1 METPKIY
8 VVNLNSYNNMKTQG
22 RWYDLPVDFRQIQR
36 DLLLDEEHGE
46 EFAIHDFE
54 NSYGYKVGEYSSIK
68 ELNEYAEKLE
78 EISDLDHL
86 KEFLEVYSI
95 DDIIDNRDDLDF
107 VEAGDDE
114 DLAQELIEQMGGVE
128 TLSVETL
135 QRYFNFGS
143 YGRDLA
149 ISDYAKTSHG
159 YVRNIQNLEKE
170 REKSC
175 SILLRYMIKGEEKRW
190 QVKIMSW
197 FVLMI

>member
-8 VVNLNSYNNMKTQG
+8 VVNLNSYNNMKTRG

-54 NSYGYKVGEYSSIK
+54 NFYGYKVGEYSSIK

-78 EISDLDHL
+78 EISDLNHI

-107 VEAGDDE
+107 VEAGDAE

-159 YVRNIQNLEKE
+159 YVRNI
-170 REKSC
+170 
-175 SILLRYMIKGEEKRW
+175 
-190 QVKIMSW
+190 
-197 FVLMI
+197 

>member
-159 YVRNIQNLEKE
+159 YVRNI
-170 REKSC
+170 
-175 SILLRYMIKGEEKRW
+175 
-190 QVKIMSW
+190 
-197 FVLMI
+197 

>member
-8 VVNLNSYNNMKTQG
+8 VVNLNSYINMKTRG

-54 NSYGYKVGEYSSIK
+54 NFYGYKVGEYSSIK
-68 ELNEYAEKLE
+68 ELNEYAKKLE

-107 VEAGDDE
+107 VEAENDE
-114 DLAQELIEQMGGVE
+114 DLAQELIEQMGGLEV
-128 TLSVETL
+128 LSVETL
-135 QRYFNFGS
+135 QRYFNFGA

-149 ISDYAKTSHG
+149 IGDYSKTSHG
-159 YVRNIQNLEKE
+159 YIRDI
-170 REKSC
+170 
-175 SILLRYMIKGEEKRW
+175 
-190 QVKIMSW
+190 
-197 FVLMI
+197 

>member
-8 VVNLNSYNNMKTQG
+8 VVNLNSYNNMETRG

-54 NSYGYKVGEYSSIK
+54 NFYGYKVGEYSSIK
-68 ELNEYAEKLE
+68 ELNKYAEKLE

-86 KEFLEVYSI
+86 KDFLEICSI
-95 DDIIDNRDDLDF
+95 DDIINNKDDLDF

-149 ISDYAKTSHG
+149 IGDYSKTSHG
-159 YVRNIQNLEKE
+159 YIRDI
-170 REKSC
+170 
-175 SILLRYMIKGEEKRW
+175 
-190 QVKIMSW
+190 
-197 FVLMI
+197 

>member
-8 VVNLNSYNNMKTQG
+8 VVNLNSYNNMKTRA

-54 NSYGYKVGEYSSIK
+54 NFYGYKVGEYSSIK

-135 QRYFNFGS
+135 QRYFNLGS

-159 YVRNIQNLEKE
+159 YVRNI
-170 REKSC
+170 
-175 SILLRYMIKGEEKRW
+175 
-190 QVKIMSW
+190 
-197 FVLMI
+197 

>member
-8 VVNLNSYNNMKTQG
+8 VVNLNSYNNMETRG

-54 NSYGYKVGEYSSIK
+54 NFYGYKVGEYSSIK
-68 ELNEYAEKLE
+68 ELNKYAEKLE

-95 DDIIDNRDDLDF
+95 DDIIDNRDDLGF

-149 ISDYAKTSHG
+149 RSDYAKTSHG
-159 YVRNIQNLEKE
+159 YVRNI
-170 REKSC
+170 
-175 SILLRYMIKGEEKRW
+175 
-190 QVKIMSW
+190 
-197 FVLMI
+197 

>member
-1 METPKIY
+1 MEIPKIY
-8 VVNLNSYNNMKTQG
+8 VVNLNGYNNMKTRG

-54 NSYGYKVGEYSSIK
+54 NFYGYKVGEYSSIK

-114 DLAQELIEQMGGVE
+114 DLAQELIEQIGGVE

-149 ISDYAKTSHG
+149 ISDYEKTSHG
-159 YVRNIQNLEKE
+159 YVRNI
-170 REKSC
+170 
-175 SILLRYMIKGEEKRW
+175 
-190 QVKIMSW
+190 
-197 FVLMI
+197 

>member
-8 VVNLNSYNNMKTQG
+8 VVNLNSYNNMETRG

-54 NSYGYKVGEYSSIK
+54 NFYGYKVGEYSSIK
-68 ELNEYAEKLE
+68 ELNKYAEKLE

-95 DDIIDNRDDLDF
+95 DDIIDNRDDLGF

-149 ISDYAKTSHG
+149 IRDYA
-159 YVRNIQNLEKE
+159 
-170 REKSC
+170 
-175 SILLRYMIKGEEKRW
+175 
-190 QVKIMSW
+190 
-197 FVLMI
+197 

>member
-8 VVNLNSYNNMKTQG
+8 VVNLNSYNNMETRG

-54 NSYGYKVGEYSSIK
+54 NFYGYKVGEYSSIK

-78 EISDLDHL
+78 EISDLDHI

-95 DDIIDNRDDLDF
+95 DDIIDIR
-107 VEAGDDE
+107 DDE

-159 YVRNIQNLEKE
+159 YVRNI
-170 REKSC
+170 
-175 SILLRYMIKGEEKRW
+175 
-190 QVKIMSW
+190 
-197 FVLMI
+197 

>member
-54 NSYGYKVGEYSSIK
+54 NFYGYKVGEYSSIK
-68 ELNEYAEKLE
+68 ELNKYAEKLE

-135 QRYFNFGS
+135 QRYFNFAS

-159 YVRNIQNLEKE
+159 YVRNI
-170 REKSC
+170 
-175 SILLRYMIKGEEKRW
+175 
-190 QVKIMSW
+190 
-197 FVLMI
+197 